1 LTNQQKKYKLQ
12 AQQSTK
18 PTTKMNTD
26 EQDYYNNNDI
36 IPQTKEKEYKPLK
49 LKTALFV
56 VGGLHIAAIAG
67 IMGFSAM
74 KSHAEEIKKEDNE
87 FLKNAP
93 VVGVDNPTPVAEV
106 PTATPVPKATPAPT
120 ATPVPSPK
128 PKVVTKVPENPNP
141 NYPAPKNNNPK
152 YTTEY
157 VVKQGDTFHKI
168 VGKFKL
174 NPAKLKAINNI
185 KDENKIVVGQK
196 LKFM

>member
-1 LTNQQKKYKLQ
+1 MNTNQNNFDEYEINPLEDDSKLL
-12 AQQSTK
+12 K
-18 PTTKMNTD
+18 
-26 EQDYYNNNDI
+26 
-36 IPQTKEKEYKPLK
+36 KEKNQMEQEYKPLK

-56 VGGLHIAAIAG
+56 VGGLHIVAIAG

-74 KSHAEEIKKEDNE
+74 KSHAAEIKKEDGE

-93 VVGVDNPTPVAEV
+93 IVGVDYTTPVVEV
-106 PTATPVPKATPAPT
+106 PKVKEEAKPTTAPT
-120 ATPVPSPK
+120 ATATATPAPSPK
-128 PKVVTKVPENPNP
+128 PKVVIKVPEKPNP
-141 NYPAPKNNNPK
+141 NYPAPKL
-152 YTTEY
+152 TTEY

>member
-1 LTNQQKKYKLQ
+1 
-12 AQQSTK
+12 
-18 PTTKMNTD
+18 MNTD
-26 EQDYYNNNDI
+26 QNFDEYEINPLEDESKLLK
-36 IPQTKEKEYKPLK
+36 KEKNQMEQEYKPLK

-56 VGGLHIAAIAG
+56 VGGLHIVAIAG

-74 KSHAEEIKKEDNE
+74 KSHAAEIKKEDNE

-93 VVGVDNPTPVAEV
+93 VVGVDYTTPVAEV
-106 PTATPVPKATPAPT
+106 PKVKDEVKPTPAPT

-128 PKVVTKVPENPNP
+128 PKVVIKVPEKPNP
-141 NYPAPKNNNPK
+141 NYPAPKL
-152 YTTEY
+152 TTEY

-168 VGKFKL
+168 VTKFKL

-185 KDENKIVVGQK
+185 KDENKIIVGQK

>member
-1 LTNQQKKYKLQ
+1 
-12 AQQSTK
+12 
-18 PTTKMNTD
+18 MNTD

-36 IPQTKEKEYKPLK
+36 IPQEEKEYKPLK

-56 VGGLHIAAIAG
+56 VGGLHIAAIVG

-74 KSHAEEIKKEDNE
+74 KSHAEEIKKEDAKLLE
-87 FLKNAP
+87 AP
-93 VVGVDNPTPVAEV
+93 MVGIDYDKPVAEV
-106 PTATPVPKATPAPT
+106 PKVKDEVKPTPAPT

-128 PKVVTKVPENPNP
+128 PKVVTKVPEKTNP
-141 NYPAPKNNNPK
+141 NYPTPKL
-152 YTTEY
+152 TTEY

-168 VGKFKL
+168 VAKFKL